1 MVPTIR
7 LIDSLSKNH
16 KKIVNI
22 NSKKYS
28 KDNRGS
34 NSDFDSEEKQKNNKK
49 LLSFLYSRENFK
61 NLVSSHLSIS
71 SLYVSSFIFEFV
83 PNFLLCSSV
92 SSYFG
97 ATCPSHW
104 FFTLAFC
111 DCKGFHQ
118 LYTVCFSL
126 LQFRS
131 YSCYFTSSATVWRRC
146 FSP

>member
-61 NLVSSHLSIS
+61 NFDFLTFINFFIVR
-71 SLYVSSFIFEFV
+71 FIFH
-83 PNFLLCSSV
+83 L
-92 SSYFG
+92 
-97 ATCPSHW
+97 
-104 FFTLAFC
+104 
-111 DCKGFHQ
+111 
-118 LYTVCFSL
+118 
-126 LQFRS
+126 
-131 YSCYFTSSATVWRRC
+131 
-146 FSP
+146 